1 MTDSTKMPFW
11 WVGLIIKRT
20 NMKRIFLSL
29 IFICLTYVNFLGAV
43 ELPDFTVLA
52 EEQSDKVVNITSIV
66 EQTPRQQMAP
76 FYDERMEE
84 FFRRFGIPLPGMPGN
99 PNAEQEQQPQER
111 VNGTGSGFIIESD
124 GYIIT
129 NAHVVAQADMVMVK
143 LTDNRE
149 FKAEILGIDRR
160 TDVALLKI
168 EASGLPKVKYGDP
181 DKVKVGAWVAAIGSP
196 FGLENTV
203 TVGVVS
209 AKKRALPQEDF
220 VPFIQTDVAINPG
233 NSGGPLFNT
242 DGEVIGINSQIYSRT
257 GGYMGLS
264 FAIPIDVAINVADQ
278 LKENGRV
285 IRGWL
290 GINIQ
295 QITEE
300 LSESFGLKDTNGAL
314 IAGVGNG
321 SPAEQ
326 GGLLAGDI
334 ILKFD
339 NKLIKLSSDLPKNV
353 SSTKPNTIVNIEV
366 LRKGKKVILP
376 VKIGEMPNQEVKV
389 ASKKGSQPSYNRL
402 GLSLKELSDE
412 DRKKI
417 DGRNGLMI
425 IGVKGNAV
433 SAGIRT
439 GDVVLALNNSAV
451 KSVQSFNNDLRKIPN
466 GKTVALLIYRNG
478 DTLYIP
484 IKISN

>member
-1 MTDSTKMPFW
+1 
-11 WVGLIIKRT
+11 
-20 NMKRIFLSL
+20 MKRIFLSL
-29 IFICLTYVNFLGAV
+29 IFVCLTYVNFLGAV

-129 NAHVVAQADMVMVK
+129 NAHVVAQADTVMVK
-143 LTDNRE
+143 LTDDRE

-264 FAIPIDVAINVADQ
+264 FAIPIDVAINVAEQ

-326 GGLLAGDI
+326 
-334 ILKFD
+334 
-339 NKLIKLSSDLPKNV
+339 
-353 SSTKPNTIVNIEV
+353 
-366 LRKGKKVILP
+366 
-376 VKIGEMPNQEVKV
+376 IGRAHV
-389 ASKKGSQPSYNRL
+389 
-402 GLSLKELSDE
+402 
-412 DRKKI
+412 
-417 DGRNGLMI
+417 
-425 IGVKGNAV
+425 
-433 SAGIRT
+433 
-439 GDVVLALNNSAV
+439 
-451 KSVQSFNNDLRKIPN
+451 
-466 GKTVALLIYRNG
+466 
-478 DTLYIP
+478 
-484 IKISN
+484 

>member
-1 MTDSTKMPFW
+1 MNFFVKVFF
-11 WVGLIIKRT
+11 V
-20 NMKRIFLSL
+20 LSVML
-29 IFICLTYVNFLGAV
+29 SHIASAV
-43 ELPDFTVLA
+43 QLPDFTILA

-66 EQTPRQQMAP
+66 EQVPNQQMSP
-76 FYDERMEE
+76 FHDERMEE
-84 FFRRFGIPLPGMPGN
+84 FFKRFGIPLPGMPGIPPQN
-99 PNAEQEQQPQER
+99 QEQVPQER
-111 VNGTGSGFIIESD
+111 VNGTGSGFIVESD

-129 NAHVVAQADMVMVK
+129 NAHVVAQADTVMVK
-143 LTDNRE
+143 LTDKRE

-168 EASGLPKVKYGDP
+168 DAKNLPNVKFGDP

-264 FAIPIDVAINVADQ
+264 FAIPIDVAMNVANQ

-295 QITEE
+295 QITED
-300 LSESFGLKDTNGAL
+300 LSESFGMIDTKGAL
-314 IAGVGNG
+314 IAGVGKD
-321 SPAEQ
+321 SPAQ
-326 GGLLAGDI
+326 NGGLMAGDI
-334 ILKFD
+334 ILKFN
-339 NKLIKLSSDLPKNV
+339 NKQIMTSTDLPKFVGN
-353 SSTKPNTIVNIEV
+353 TNPNTTVPIEI
-366 LRKGKKVILP
+366 LRKGKKVTLS
-376 VKIGEMPNQEVKV
+376 VKIGEMPSQDPQVV
-389 ASKKGSQPSYNRL
+389 AKQNKKPSVNRL
-402 GLSLKELSDE
+402 GLALRELTDK
-412 DRKKI
+412 DREQLN
-417 DGRNGLMI
+417 GRNGLLVTE
-425 IGVKGNAV
+425 VKGTAV
-433 SAGIRT
+433 TAGIRA
-439 GDVVLALNNSAV
+439 GDVILAINNSAV
-451 KSVQSFNNDLRKIPN
+451 KSVQSFNNDLRKIPK
-466 GKTVALLIYRNG
+466 GKTVALLVYRNG
-478 DTLYIP
+478 DTLYVP
-484 IKISN
+484 VKITD